1 MAFGSVGVHVPQ
13 NQAISPIDE
22 YVYAD
27 YLLQIP
33 ERPVVARGDLTGPEA
48 REDLICLGNRGVA
61 TPPGPTCDEAAT
73 APSSEFVMEGKT
85 SADIYTPFY
94 FVTTWALAQPLVAA
108 GMGIVDAASYVGAFW
123 LGLALVLLWRALTAL
138 RVPDVVTVG
147 LGALLVASP
156 AAYWSSTY
164 VSTDAPSL
172 AVGAA
177 LLCLVLSICRGGRG
191 ATAFVL
197 VSVVGVL
204 FKVQNIAAVALGAL
218 ALLLWAVGSGPARG
232 AVAPGGRVRVFVRS
246 LVSRPVV
253 TGVVALVLSVVAQG
267 AWLAVRS
274 AIAVGESADQG
285 TATPLTLKALAN
297 ESVKFLSGSGL
308 DPTGGVNGTVISVA
322 GVLVSWVS
330 VAGVIGLVATSARGS
345 VEKSLSWAGL
355 VTSVVIGPVLVL
367 GVSAVTHYY
376 FELPTR
382 YGMSML
388 PAFLACAAVLFS
400 RSRGFGIA
408 VGVAGTLVWLA
419 SLTSS

>member
-1 MAFGSVGVHVPQ
+1 MAFVSVGVHVPQ

-27 YLLQIP
+27 YMMQIP

-48 REDLICLGNRGVA
+48 REDLICLGNRGIVA
-61 TPPGPTCDEAAT
+61 PPGPTCEEAAT

-85 SADIYTPFY
+85 SADIYTPLY

-108 GMGIVDAASYVGAFW
+108 GMGILDAASYVGALW
-123 LGLALVLLWRALTAL
+123 LGLALVLLWRVFRAL

-156 AAYWSSTY
+156 SAFWSSTY
-164 VSTDAPSL
+164 ISTDAPSL

-177 LLCLVLSICRGGRG
+177 LTLLVLRISRGRSGMLLF
-191 ATAFVL
+191 AVI
-197 VSVVGVL
+197 SVVGVL

-218 ALLLWAVGSGPARG
+218 ALLLWAVGAALTGDGPDGRGRRVAR
-232 AVAPGGRVRVFVRS
+232 A

-253 TGVVALVLSVVAQG
+253 TAVGSVVAAVLAQG
-267 AWLAVRS
+267 GWLAVRS

-285 TATPLTLKALAN
+285 TAMPLTLKGLAT

-308 DPTGGVNGTVISVA
+308 DPTGGINGTIIGVA

-330 VAGVIGLVATSARGS
+330 VAGVIGLVATSSRGS
-345 VEKSLSWAGL
+345 IEKSLSWAAL

-367 GVSAVTHYY
+367 GVSVVTHYY
-376 FELPTR
+376 FALPTR

-400 RSRGFGIA
+400 RSRSFG
-408 VGVAGTLVWLA
+408 VGLAVAGTLLWIA

>member
-1 MAFGSVGVHVPQ
+1 MAFVSVGVHVPQ

-27 YLLQIP
+27 YVIQIP
-33 ERPVVARGDLTGPEA
+33 ERPVVARGDLTGAEA

-108 GMGIVDAASYVGAFW
+108 GMGILDAASYVGALW
-123 LGLALVLLWRALTAL
+123 LGLALVLFWRVLRAL

-156 AAYWSSTY
+156 SAYWSSTY
-164 VSTDAPSL
+164 ISTDAPSL

-177 LLCLVLSICRGGRG
+177 LLLLVLRISRGRRG
-191 ATAFVL
+191 MVLFVV

-218 ALLLWAVGSGPARG
+218 ALLLWAVGAALAGG
-232 AVAPGGRVRVFVRS
+232 ADGRAGRAVRS
-246 LVSRPVV
+246 LASRPVV
-253 TGVVALVLSVVAQG
+253 TAVVALVASVVAQG
-267 AWLAVRS
+267 GWLAVRS

-285 TATPLTLKALAN
+285 TATPLTLKGLAT

-308 DPTGGVNGTVISVA
+308 DPTGGVNGTIISVA
-322 GVLVSWVS
+322 GVLVSWAS
-330 VAGVIGLVATSARGS
+330 VAGVIGLVATSSRGS
-345 VEKSLSWAGL
+345 VEKSLSWAAL

-400 RSRGFGIA
+400 RSRAFGVG
-408 VGVAGTLVWLA
+408 VGVAGTLLWVA